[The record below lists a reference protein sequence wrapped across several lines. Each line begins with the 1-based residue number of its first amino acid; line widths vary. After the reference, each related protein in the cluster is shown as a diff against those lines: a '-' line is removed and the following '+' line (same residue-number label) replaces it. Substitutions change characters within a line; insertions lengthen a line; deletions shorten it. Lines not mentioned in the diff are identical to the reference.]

1 MTLQEQLMEDMKTAM
16 KAGDKER
23 LTIIRLVLSKIKNFE
38 IDHGQADDAAVQKI
52 IGTLVKQQLDALT
65 DFKRAERQD
74 LIDESQTQL
83 EILQSYLPAQLDDQQ
98 LTAMIQEVLSEQESR
113 DFGPVMKAVM
123 AKVAGQADGS
133 RVASLLKQALQA

>member
-23 LTIIRLVLSKIKNFE
+23 LTIIRLVRSKIKNFE

-52 IGTLVKQQLDALT
+52 ISTLVKQQLDALE
-65 DFKRAERQD
+65 DFKRAARQD
-74 LIDESQTQL
+74 LIEESQTQL
-83 EILQSYLPAQLDDQQ
+83 AILKSYLPAQLSDQE
-98 LTAMIQEVLSEQESR
+98 LTAIIQEVLSEQASR

-123 AKVAGQADGS
+123 VKVAGQADGS
-133 RVASLLKQALQA
+133 RVASLLKQAL

>member
-16 KAGDKER
+16 KSGDKER
-23 LTIIRLVLSKIKNFE
+23 LTIIRLVRSKIKNFE

-52 IGTLVKQQLDALT
+52 IGTLVKQQLDALA

-74 LIDESQTQL
+74 LIEESQTQL
-83 EILQSYLPAQLDDQQ
+83 EVLKSYLPAQLSDQQ
-98 LTAMIQEVLSEQESR
+98 LTDIIQEVLSEQTSR

-123 AKVAGQADGS
+123 AKVAGQADGG
-133 RVASLLKQALQA
+133 RVANLLKQALQA

>member
-23 LTIIRLVLSKIKNFE
+23 LTIIRLVRSKIKNFE